1 MRSDIEGKSANAP
14 YRLINID
21 ILSYTRIILTTGAA
35 TFNSDF
41 AAVGL
46 EGQPFGTLSFFGE
59 GEDKLYGTIEGIASV
74 AQGTGTGGTITI
86 TDGEGRFDGATGSL
100 NLRQVI
106 TSSPDPTGIDQPILG
121 LNTVQGSFQAVPE
134 PGSVV
139 GTLAVG
145 IGGAALLLK
154 RKMNRNKVAIKP

>member
-1 MRSDIEGKSANAP
+1 VRSDIEGKSANAP

-59 GEDKLYGTIEGIASV
+59 GEDKLYGTIKGSASL
-74 AQGTGTGGTITI
+74 AQRTGTSGVITR
-86 TDGEGRFDGATGSL
+86 TEGKGRFNGATGSL
-100 NLRQVI
+100 NLNQVI
-106 TSSPDPTGIDQPILG
+106 TYSPDSAGISQPILA
-121 LNTVQGSFQAVPE
+121 LNTVQGSFQTVPE
-134 PGSVV
+134 PASIL

-145 IGGAALLLK
+145 IGGAALLVK
-154 RKMNRNKVAIKP
+154 RKMNKNKVAIKP